1 MFGDEVKVMVLKK
14 KNCKGAE
21 KVLLSSGIFL

>member
-1 MFGDEVKVMVLKK
+1 MFGDEVKVMVLK